1 MSFSWDINTI
11 LHDQQ
16 DLISNADSGYNS
28 VFDTEVPQP
37 RPPLPI
43 VSSPVQNSIS
53 SLRERFICTHPSA
66 AKARRRYEQIQSNC
80 LFMTKLDC
88 VSVSSLYVGGES
100 KSTLSIKVSRN
111 YEFTLDLSQY
121 HMSDIRRAV
130 VESIAI
136 SKEVTITRYTIRLRI
151 DPIELLQFCSGLGNQ
166 LLSDLE
172 SVKPAFH
179 IVCCQILQQ
188 ILGDD
193 NAVLAD
199 QVRLSLRLLY
209 LPGAFQE

>member
-53 SLRERFICTHPSA
+53 SLRERFI
-66 AKARRRYEQIQSNC
+66 
-80 LFMTKLDC
+80 F
-88 VSVSSLYVGGES
+88 
-100 KSTLSIKVSRN
+100 SRN